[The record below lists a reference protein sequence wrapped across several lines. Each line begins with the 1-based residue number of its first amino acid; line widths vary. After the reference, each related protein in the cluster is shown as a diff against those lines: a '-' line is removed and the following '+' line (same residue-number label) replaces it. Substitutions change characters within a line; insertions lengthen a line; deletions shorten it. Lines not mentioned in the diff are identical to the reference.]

1 MTGTG
6 VPFPMTAWSAG
17 ETIVRVGPAAR
28 TPGAESPRT
37 SATRAPART
46 NTSGRMLKIVRSE
59 RWIPHSS
66 PHSSAF
72 LSTDELASILNL
84 GVVRCG
90 PLYPENVSDVVLPF
104 SSDGGKNLNPR
115 LAVPVVGGGAG
126 GSYDSGEASPGRGVH
141 MACAME
147 HAKQRDA
154 GGEGRVPRGAPSVG
168 APTVAPPRRHTRFS
182 AVDRGMYTKV
192 SAPTAEM
199 DNVRN
204 SLAFTPS
211 RARFKK

>member
-90 PLYPENVSDVVLPF
+90 PLYPENVSVVVLPF
-104 SSDGGKNLNPR
+104 SSDGGKNLNSR
-115 LAVPVVGGGAG
+115 LAVPESVAVPADLVTLGR
-126 GSYDSGEASPGRGVH
+126 SHRGVGSTRR
-141 MACAME
+141 AQPE
-147 HAKQRDA
+147 HAKPGNA

-168 APTVAPPRRHTRFS
+168 APTVAHAAAS
-182 AVDRGMYTKV
+182 YQ
-192 SAPTAEM
+192 S
-199 DNVRN
+199 
-204 SLAFTPS
+204 
-211 RARFKK
+211 

>member
-1 MTGTG
+1 
-6 VPFPMTAWSAG
+6 
-17 ETIVRVGPAAR
+17 
-28 TPGAESPRT
+28 
-37 SATRAPART
+37 
-46 NTSGRMLKIVRSE
+46 MLKFVRSE
-59 RWIPHSS
+59 RWI

-90 PLYPENVSDVVLPF
+90 PLYPENVSVVVLPF

-115 LAVPVVGGGAG
+115 LAVPESVAVPADLVTLGR
-126 GSYDSGEASPGRGVH
+126 SHRGVGSTWR
-141 MACAME
+141 AKAE
-147 HAKQRDA
+147 HAKQGNA
-154 GGEGRVPRGAPSVG
+154 GVEGRVPRGAPSVG
-168 APTVAPPRRHTRFS
+168 APTVAHAAASYQSS
-182 AVDRGMYTKV
+182 AVDRGMHPEA

-211 RARFKK
+211 RARLKK